1 MRISNL
7 KLILLLCITFSF
19 SITNLYS
26 LEDYKKLSFKS
37 KIEDLGLQP
46 THIIRSGERDY
57 DIFCLGQDL
66 NFDGTI
72 QLDSGDVY
80 SSWYRL
86 RVDETLSGGGVLIT
100 SEKVMDFTDDIIQF
114 GFKPVFD
121 TINNKIYLNCINTVK
136 ILDVENKSIEDND
149 LFGGKFL
156 GSSHQVLCKYNNNLV
171 TTKYE
176 FYQTDSLRVFDDYT
190 LNSSVNYNSVKL
202 GNSTIT
208 SRYLKLGDLEFLL
221 VLDQGNFG
229 KDDSR
234 LFTNMLNDGII
245 TNEIDTSY
253 VGDGANF
260 LMFEEININNINF
273 KVGYMVLNGTNAVS
287 VTFSN
292 ISPYTYSFGE
302 PGTFDGPREVFTMPE
317 WNYFYVSTYAGKTF
331 VFDKSF
337 ATTDKPNLKPI
348 DSLVLNGKGESMN
361 FHPTAN
367 HLFILTPTDEFYSP
381 LNTIDVFYDP
391 TFTSVENEISNIN
404 DLVTIY
410 PNPIENNGLLQVSLE
425 SELVNNSI
433 SKYEIYDINGNLVSR
448 DHKVSSNNINI
459 NLSTMNLSSGKYFVK
474 LQLENGFIVKPFSVR

>member
-156 GSSHQVLCKYNNNLV
+156 GSSHQILCKYNNNLV

-190 LNSSVNYNSVKL
+190 LNSSVNYTSFLL
-202 GNSTIT
+202 GKSTI
-208 SRYLKLGDLEFLL
+208 SSKYFKSENLEFLQ
-221 VLDQGNFG
+221 VLDQGYFG
-229 KDDSR
+229 NNDSK
-234 LFTNMLNDGII
+234 LYTIMFENGNLSA
-245 TNEIDTSY
+245 EVDTSE
-253 VGDGANF
+253 VGDGANQF
-260 LMFEEININNINF
+260 IYEEINNNGEKNMVAYI
-273 KVGYMVLNGTNAVS
+273 VLNG
-287 VTFSN
+287 SN
-292 ISPYTYSFGE
+292 KVFVGVLGKNKYDFNFGK
-302 PGTFDGPREVFTMPE
+302 PGSFDGPREVFTMPD

-367 HLFILTPTDEFYSP
+367 HLFVLTPTDEFYSP

-410 PNPIENNGLLQVSLE
+410 PNPIENIGLLQVSLE

-433 SKYEIYDINGNLVSR
+433 SKYEIYDINGNLVSV
-448 DHKVSSNNINI
+448 DNKVSSNNINI

-474 LQLENGFIVKPFSVR
+474 LQFENGFIVKPFSVR